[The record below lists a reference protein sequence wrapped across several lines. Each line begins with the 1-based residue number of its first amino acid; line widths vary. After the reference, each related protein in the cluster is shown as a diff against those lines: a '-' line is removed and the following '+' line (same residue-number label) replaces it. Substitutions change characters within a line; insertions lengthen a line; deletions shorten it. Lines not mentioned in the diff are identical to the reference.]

1 MFRNNSLIYNRMSF
15 YTNSILLTFEK
26 LKYLNMITE
35 SMIKDEFIHQT
46 ISSGMQKIN
55 QVQQEVVNN
64 YFSDTG
70 TLHRYLVNKP
80 FGIDRRGTYF
90 MRQLAYMRFLD
101 IGTRKRRYKYH
112 DNIRSGLSLYNR
124 VVWGVMYGEVMPELR
139 YGLTQEIKKQIHDQL
154 LQNNQNSSI
163 E

>member
-1 MFRNNSLIYNRMSF
+1 
-15 YTNSILLTFEK
+15 
-26 LKYLNMITE
+26 MITE

-46 ISSGMQKIN
+46 ISAGMQKIN
-55 QVQQEVVNN
+55 RIQQHVVSN
-64 YFSDTG
+64 YFSNTG

-80 FGIDRRGTYF
+80 FGINGRGTYF
-90 MRQLAYMRFLD
+90 MRQLAYLRFLD
-101 IGTRKRRYKYH
+101 IGTRRSRYKYH
-112 DNIRSGLSLYNR
+112 DNVRSGLSLYNR

-154 LQNNQNSSI
+154 LQSNQNSSI

>member
-1 MFRNNSLIYNRMSF
+1 
-15 YTNSILLTFEK
+15 
-26 LKYLNMITE
+26 MITE
-35 SMIKDEFIHQT
+35 SMTKEEFIHQT

-55 QVQQEVVNN
+55 QMQQEVVNS

-70 TLHRYLVNKP
+70 RLSRYLVNRP
-80 FGIDRRGTYF
+80 FGIDGRGTYF
-90 MRQLAYMRFLD
+90 MRQLAYLRFLD

-139 YGLTQEIKKQIHDQL
+139 YGLTQEIKKQIHNQL
-154 LQNNQNSSI
+154 LQSNQNSSM